1 MDCVAQSCYTI
12 KVGEVVFTPVAVQ
25 QFRRLPKV
33 ARPVIL
39 DGIRAHLVEADPA
52 EETQNKFRLRR
63 PSEHADFE
71 LRLGQWPVFYRVL
84 ENEVIVT
91 LAGKKE
97 GNRLLIDGEAFL
109 L

>member
-1 MDCVAQSCYTI
+1 MRDVS
-12 KVGEVVFTPVAVQ
+12 FTPVAVR

-33 ARPVIL
+33 ARAVIL

-52 EETQNKFRLRR
+52 EETRNKFRLRR
-63 PSEHADFE
+63 LSEYADFE
-71 LRLGQWPVFYRVL
+71 LRLGQWRVFYRAL
-84 ENEVIVT
+84 ECEVVVT
-91 LAGKKE
+91 LVAKKE